1 MIKVPIKIFSYP
13 LIAGDPN
20 TAMKD
25 LNSVLISDRLAV
37 KYFGNNWKDTNV
49 IGRTLKIDNYS
60 DFTVTGVFENPSSN
74 SSLQFNWLIPAR
86 EYIRRNNWVENW
98 GNGGFR
104 MALTL
109 KEGTDVEAF
118 AKKVE
123 QEINNHTN
131 NTEDERLFLQKYS
144 DRYLYGTFE
153 NGVSIGGRIDYV
165 HIFVVI
171 AVFILV
177 IACINFMN
185 LATARASRRAKEIG
199 LRKVMGAQKGTLG
212 VQFLTESVVI
222 SLVSVIFAA
231 SLVYFLLPWFNQLA
245 GKSITVDFNDPRMWL
260 LLAGITFI
268 TGLLSGS
275 YPALLLPSFKITSS
289 LKGTLKHPGG
299 AAFFRKGLVV
309 FQFAISILLII
320 GTLTVSRQMSY
331 IMNKNLGMDRENL
344 IFIELE
350 GETAKRFETY
360 KNELLNVPEVQNV
373 TSTSGNP
380 LSYGRSS
387 SSPSWEGKDPDE
399 TVEMNILM
407 VSTDFI
413 ETMDMELVFGRD
425 FSDEYGTDSA
435 NFIINE
441 EAARIMGF
449 ENPVGERLSV
459 WGVDGQIIGMVK
471 NFHIGSMYEPIPPLV
486 IRYDPQNTFVTF
498 IRIRGNEQDAL
509 PAIRQVTSELN
520 PSFPFAFEFLD
531 EEYKKSYRSELNIS
545 TLSNIFATMA
555 IFISCLG
562 LFGLSSF
569 SAEQRTKE
577 IGIRKVLGANV
588 AKLMMLLSK
597 DYIILILLAFI
608 ISAPFAYYFASG
620 WLDKF
625 VYKTGLGLD
634 VFVISGIAAI
644 IVVGFTVSFKSFQA
658 ASANP
663 VDTLKEE

>member
-25 LNSVLISDRLAV
+25 LNSVLISDRLAL
-37 KYFGNNWKDTNV
+37 KYFGNNWKDNNV
-49 IGRTLKIDNYS
+49 IGRTLRIDNS
-60 DFTVTGVFENPSSN
+60 RDFTVTGVFENPSSN

-86 EYIRRNNWVENW
+86 EYIRRNDWVENW
-98 GNGGFR
+98 GNGGFS
-104 MALTL
+104 MVITL
-109 KEGTDVEAF
+109 KKGTDVEAF

-131 NTEDERLFLQKYS
+131 NPEDERLFIQKYS
-144 DRYLYGTFE
+144 DRYLHGAFE

-165 HIFVVI
+165 RIFMVV
-171 AVFILV
+171 AMFILV

-185 LATARASRRAKEIG
+185 LATARASQRAQEIG
-199 LRKVMGAQKGTLG
+199 LRKVMGAQ
-212 VQFLTESVVI
+212 
-222 SLVSVIFAA
+222 
-231 SLVYFLLPWFNQLA
+231 
-245 GKSITVDFNDPRMWL
+245 
-260 LLAGITFI
+260 
-268 TGLLSGS
+268 
-275 YPALLLPSFKITSS
+275 
-289 LKGTLKHPGG
+289 KGTLKHPGG
-299 AAFFRKGLVV
+299 AAFFRKGLVI

-320 GTLTVSRQMSY
+320 GTLTVSRQMGY
-331 IMNKNLGMDRENL
+331 IMNKNLGMERGNL

-413 ETMDMELVFGRD
+413 ETMDMELIHGRD

-459 WGVDGQIIGMVK
+459 WGMVGQIIGMVK
-471 NFHIGSMYEPIPPLV
+471 NFHMGSMYEPIPPLV
-486 IRYDPQNTFVTF
+486 IRYDPQNTFVIF

-520 PSFPFAFEFLD
+520 PSFPFAYEFLD
-531 EEYKKSYRSELNIS
+531 EEYKKSYRSEMNIS

-608 ISAPFAYYFASG
+608 ISAPIAYYFASG

-644 IVVGFTVSFKSFQA
+644 LVVGFTVSFKSFQA